1 MTYSGPIKI
10 LNCLLFAL
18 IIAPVTVSAQNENDS
33 TVTYSADYF
42 TGFAPNTVNDMLNR
56 IPGINLILG
65 GGGPGGRPGGGSG
78 GGGNDRGLGSSAQ
91 ILINGKR
98 MAGKANEARSQLE
111 RISASQVNYIELV
124 RGTSSNLDV
133 QNSGQLINIVLFESL
148 STTSITS
155 EANATYHEDGK
166 IKPGGTVALSGQN
179 GNLNYVISGLVQS
192 GYQRTDGLE
201 GSINGDFSPNDVI
214 ESVRFRDQTTYTLN
228 SNISY
233 AITDRDRIAVNALFT
248 QNDPTS
254 TQQRVITD
262 HKTGRPVVS
271 YDREAIPGESE
282 NWEIGG
288 DYEHSFVNGSRL
300 KMLIIANEQIN
311 NTTRERFIFK
321 DSTGPQTKNL
331 YLDTKSNYAER
342 IMRSSYTRSLNAA
355 HGVEA
360 GVEIA
365 QTTQDSNLKL
375 GVLTGGGGSPD
386 FGGLTPVPSP
396 NANSTVEEIRYE
408 PFLIHNWQIN
418 PRMTLESSLVSEFS
432 EIEQSGD
439 VNNKRDFTYLKPK
452 FDFRFNLNNSLQL
465 KATLEKSVSQLSFA
479 DFSRSANEQDND
491 QDTRAGNPG
500 LEPEES
506 IRFETA
512 LDYRLPNDGGVLNTR
527 IFYYDFANKISNIDI
542 SPSPTNLQS
551 TNGNVG
557 QAVAYGIA
565 VNASIRLGFINL
577 PQALLTANVSVQ
589 DSKYEEDRFV
599 PIGSRRFFP
608 FDRGGYTLGFRHDVA
623 ALNMNYGFNFFTR
636 INDNR
641 FGYEND
647 SRTTLAFPR
656 RISAFVE
663 KTGFAGLTYR
673 LEVNN
678 AFEEER
684 CTDRR
689 RYAGYLRDGVIREI
703 EKICTSN
710 GAEVVFKMRGTF

>member
-1 MTYSGPIKI
+1 MIVRPRKI
-10 LNCLLFAL
+10 LSSLLFVL
-18 IIAPVTVSAQNENDS
+18 IVTPAIAMAQNDNDS
-33 TVTYSADYF
+33 TVTYPAEYF
-42 TGFAPNTVNDMLNR
+42 AGFTPNTVNDMLNR

-65 GGGPGGRPGGGSG
+65 GGGGGGGRPGGGS

-91 ILINGKR
+91 ILIDGKR

-111 RISASQVNYIELV
+111 RISASQVNYIEIV

-133 QNSGQLINIVLFESL
+133 QNSGQLVNIVLFEGL

-155 EANATYHEDGK
+155 EANATYFNDGK
-166 IKPGGTVALSGQN
+166 IKPGGTAALSGQS
-179 GNLNYVISGLVQS
+179 GNLNYVLSGLVQT

-201 GSINGDFSPNDVI
+201 GSVNGDFSPNDVI
-214 ESVRFRDQTTYTLN
+214 ESVRYRDQTTYTLN

-233 AITDRDRIAVNALFT
+233 AITDRDRIAFNALFT
-248 QNDPTS
+248 QNDPVSRLNRT
-254 TQQRVITD
+254 ITD
-262 HKTGRPVVS
+262 HNTGRPVVS

-288 DYEHSFVNGSRL
+288 DYEHGFVNGSRL
-300 KMLIIANEQIN
+300 KMLLIANEQIN
-311 NTTRERFIFK
+311 NNTRERFIFT
-321 DSTGPQTKNL
+321 DPAGPQTKNL
-331 YLDTKSNYAER
+331 FLDTKSRYAER

-355 HGVEA
+355 HGIEA

-375 GVLTGGGGSPD
+375 GVLTARAGSPD
-386 FGGLTPVPSP
+386 FGGLTPVPST

-408 PFLIHNWQIN
+408 PFLIHNWQIS
-418 PRMTLESSLVSEFS
+418 PRITLESSLVSEFS
-432 EIEQSGD
+432 EIEQTGD
-439 VNNKRDFTYLKPK
+439 VNNKRDFSYLKPK
-452 FDFRFNLNNSLQL
+452 FDFRFNLSNSLQL
-465 KATLEKSVSQLSFA
+465 KTTLEKSVSQLSFA

-512 LDYRLPNDGGVLNTR
+512 LDFRLPNDGGVLNTR
-527 IFYYDFANKISNIDI
+527 LFYYDFENKISNIDI
-542 SPSPTNLQS
+542 SPSPSNLQS

-557 QAVAYGIA
+557 RATAYGIA

-589 DSKYEEDRFV
+589 DSKFADDRFV
-599 PIGSRRFFP
+599 PISSRRFFP

-623 ALNMNYGFNFFTR
+623 ALKMNYGFNYFTR

-647 SRTTLAFPR
+647 SRSTLPFPP
-656 RISAFVE
+656 RISAFAE

-673 LEVNN
+673 LEVSN
-678 AFEEER
+678 AFEQER
-684 CTDRR
+684 CVDRR
-689 RYAGYLRDGVIREI
+689 RYTGYLRDGAIREI